1 MRLLVVDGNSIVNR
15 AFYGIRPLTTKDGQF
30 TNAIYGFLTM
40 LYKIKNEENPDAVAI
55 AFDLKTPTFR
65 HKTYAGYKATR
76 KGMPEELASQ
86 MEPLKKLLTLLG
98 YRLVTCE
105 GFEAD
110 DILGT
115 LAKACEENGNEC
127 VIATGDRDSLQLVS
141 DKTSV
146 HLCSNKQDIL
156 YTPEKILET
165 YGVTPKELIEIKAIQ
180 GDTSDNIPGVA
191 GIGPKGAGDL
201 IQRYHTVEYIYDHLD
216 ELEIKDGVRKKLTA
230 SKENAILSRMLGEI
244 NCNAPVDTSVENYVV
259 DMKDADKCAGFMAK
273 LELFSLIEKY
283 GIKADKNAKPEKVE
297 KNSLEVV
304 SDFDENELL
313 KNVKSE
319 KKLYLNFE
327 TENKELKSFAV
338 LFDGKVYISTDEELF
353 VKFIADN
360 ELEKYTRNIKTLYAY
375 ADEKN
380 IDVENIVFDI
390 ELAAYLIEPS
400 SKDYSDKNLCASYEI
415 TLPVC
420 ADEQNEKYEAFAC
433 YAELCEK
440 LGDKIKAHGQEK
452 LLSEIEIPLAK
463 VLARMENIGVCVDRQ
478 GIESYG
484 EMLSAQIKELE
495 TAIYESAG
503 CEFNINSPKQ
513 LGVVLFENL
522 GLPCKKKTKSGYST
536 NAEVLEGL
544 RYEHPV
550 VEMVLRYRTLSKL
563 NSTYCEG
570 LLKVIADDGRIHS
583 NFNQTETRTGRISST
598 EPNLQNIPVRTELGR
613 EMRKFFCAREGWVLV
628 DADYSQIELR
638 LLAHMSGDEIMRA
651 AYCEGADIHA
661 RTAAAAFG
669 VPLSAV
675 TPELRKRA
683 KAVSFGIIYGISAY
697 SLAADLG
704 ISVKEARQYV
714 DAYFAQ
720 FPKVKGYLDG
730 VIADAGK
737 KGYTETLFG
746 RRRYLPELRAPQY
759 TTRKFGERA
768 AMNSPI
774 QGTAADIMKVAMIA
788 VDRRLRKEGVD
799 ARLILQVHDEL
810 IVESHTKDVKTVAA
824 ILREEMEGAVSLT
837 VPLTVHVSV
846 GPNWLDL
853 TDV

>member
-1 MRLLVVDGNSIVNR
+1 MRLLAVDGNSIVNR

-65 HKTYAGYKATR
+65 HKAYAGYKATR

-244 NCNAPVDTSVENYVV
+244 NCNAPVDTNVENYIV
-259 DMKDADKCAGFMAK
+259 DMKDADECAGFMAK

-283 GIKADKNAKPEKVE
+283 GIKDDKNAKPEKVE

-353 VKFIADN
+353 VKFIADS

-415 TLPVC
+415 ALPVC
-420 ADEQNEKYEAFAC
+420 TDEQNEKYEAFAC
-433 YAELCEK
+433 YGELCEK

-536 NAEVLEGL
+536 NAEVLESL
-544 RYEHPV
+544 RYDHPV

-613 EMRKFFCAREGWVLV
+613 EMRKFFCAREGWALV

-638 LLAHMSGDEIMRA
+638 IMAHISGDEGLLKAFRA
-651 AYCEGADIHA
+651 GADIHRA
-661 RTAAAAFG
+661 TAAEVLGIAPESVTPDQRRMAKVINFGLIYGMSAFG
-669 VPLSAV
+669 
-675 TPELRKRA
+675 
-683 KAVSFGIIYGISAY
+683 
-697 SLAADLG
+697 LAQNLG
-704 ISVKEARQYV
+704 IDRKVAASYIEQ
-714 DAYFAQ
+714 YFARY
-720 FPKVKGYLDG
+720 PKVAKYMESTRVKAQAQGY
-730 VIADAGK
+730 V
-737 KGYTETLFG
+737 ETAFG
-746 RRRYLPELRAPQY
+746 RRLQLPDIRSSRANI
-759 TTRKFGERA
+759 RAAAERA
-768 AMNSPI
+768 AINAPM
-774 QGTAADIMKVAMIA
+774 QGTAADLIKMAMISVA
-788 VDRRLRKEGVD
+788 EWIKHENLKSRLV
-799 ARLILQVHDEL
+799 LQVHDEL
-810 IVESHTKDVKTVAA
+810 ILEVPEDEVAIVKVKVPELMAGVA
-824 ILREEMEGAVSLT
+824 SLS
-837 VPLTVHVSV
+837 VPLIAEV
-846 GPNWLDL
+846 GTADNWEAAH
-853 TDV
+853 

>member
-1 MRLLVVDGNSIVNR
+1 MRLLAVDGNSIVNR

-65 HKTYAGYKATR
+65 HKAYAGYKATR

-259 DMKDADKCAGFMAK
+259 DMKDADECAGFMAR

-283 GIKADKNAKPEKVE
+283 GIKADKNTKPEEVE
-297 KNSLEVV
+297 KNLLEVV

-353 VKFIADN
+353 VKFIADS

-415 TLPVC
+415 ALPVC

-463 VLARMENIGVCVDRQ
+463 VLARMENIGVCVDRR

-536 NAEVLEGL
+536 NAEVLESL

-598 EPNLQNIPVRTELGR
+598 EPNLQNIPMRIELGR
-613 EMRKFFCAREGWVLV
+613 LIRKAFLPAKGCVFM

-638 LLAHMSGDEIMRA
+638 VLAHMSGDEKLIE
-651 AYCEGADIHA
+651 AYREAQDIH
-661 RTAAAAFG
+661 RITASQVFHI
-669 VPLSAV
+669 PFDEV
-675 TPELRKRA
+675 TDLQRRNA
-683 KAVSFGIIYGISAY
+683 KAVNFGIVYGIS
-697 SLAADLG
+697 SFGLSQDLS
-704 ISVKEARQYV
+704 ISKKEAAEYIER
-714 DAYFAQ
+714 YFETY
-720 FPKVKGYLDG
+720 PKIKTFLDG
-730 VIADAGK
+730 LVEDAK
-737 KGYTETLFG
+737 KNGYVTTMFG
-746 RRRYLPELRAPQY
+746 RRRPVPELSSSNFMQRS
-759 TTRKFGERA
+759 FGERV
-768 AMNSPI
+768 AMNAPI
-774 QGTAADIMKVAMIA
+774 QGTAADIIKIAMIR
-788 VDRRLRKEGVD
+788 VHDRLLEEHLKS
-799 ARLILQVHDEL
+799 RLIITVHDEL
-810 IVESHTKDVKTVAA
+810 LIETAEDEIDRVKEILTEGMQHAADLKVALAIDLHTGK
-824 ILREEMEGAVSLT
+824 
-837 VPLTVHVSV
+837 
-846 GPNWLDL
+846 NWYEAK
-853 TDV
+853 

>member
-1 MRLLVVDGNSIVNR
+1 MRLLAVDGNSIVNR

-65 HKTYAGYKATR
+65 HKAYAGYKATR

-156 YTPEKILET
+156 YTPEKILEA

-244 NCNAPVDTSVENYVV
+244 NCNAPVDTNVENYVV
-259 DMKDADKCAGFMAK
+259 DMKDADECAGFMAK

-283 GIKADKNAKPEKVE
+283 GIKADKNTKPEKVE

-353 VKFIADN
+353 VKFIADS

-415 TLPVC
+415 ALPVC

-440 LGDKIKAHGQEK
+440 L
-452 LLSEIEIPLAK
+452 
-463 VLARMENIGVCVDRQ
+463 
-478 GIESYG
+478 
-484 EMLSAQIKELE
+484 
-495 TAIYESAG
+495 
-503 CEFNINSPKQ
+503 
-513 LGVVLFENL
+513 
-522 GLPCKKKTKSGYST
+522 
-536 NAEVLEGL
+536 
-544 RYEHPV
+544 
-550 VEMVLRYRTLSKL
+550 
-563 NSTYCEG
+563 
-570 LLKVIADDGRIHS
+570 
-583 NFNQTETRTGRISST
+583 
-598 EPNLQNIPVRTELGR
+598 
-613 EMRKFFCAREGWVLV
+613 
-628 DADYSQIELR
+628 
-638 LLAHMSGDEIMRA
+638 
-651 AYCEGADIHA
+651 
-661 RTAAAAFG
+661 
-669 VPLSAV
+669 
-675 TPELRKRA
+675 
-683 KAVSFGIIYGISAY
+683 
-697 SLAADLG
+697 
-704 ISVKEARQYV
+704 
-714 DAYFAQ
+714 
-720 FPKVKGYLDG
+720 
-730 VIADAGK
+730 
-737 KGYTETLFG
+737 
-746 RRRYLPELRAPQY
+746 
-759 TTRKFGERA
+759 
-768 AMNSPI
+768 
-774 QGTAADIMKVAMIA
+774 
-788 VDRRLRKEGVD
+788 
-799 ARLILQVHDEL
+799 
-810 IVESHTKDVKTVAA
+810 
-824 ILREEMEGAVSLT
+824 
-837 VPLTVHVSV
+837 
-846 GPNWLDL
+846 
-853 TDV
+853 

>member
-1 MRLLVVDGNSIVNR
+1 MRLLAVDGNSIVNR

-55 AFDLKTPTFR
+55 AFDLKIPTFR
-65 HKTYAGYKATR
+65 HKAYAGYKATR

-156 YTPEKILET
+156 YTPEKILEA

-244 NCNAPVDTSVENYVV
+244 NCNAPVDTNVENYVV
-259 DMKDADKCAGFMAK
+259 DMKDADECAGFMAK

-283 GIKADKNAKPEKVE
+283 GIKADKNTKPEKVE

-353 VKFIADN
+353 VKFIADS

-433 YAELCEK
+433 YAELCKK

-495 TAIYESAG
+495 TAIYE
-503 CEFNINSPKQ
+503 
-513 LGVVLFENL
+513 
-522 GLPCKKKTKSGYST
+522 
-536 NAEVLEGL
+536 EVLESL

-613 EMRKFFCAREGWVLV
+613 EMRKFFCAREGWALV

-638 LLAHMSGDEIMRA
+638 VLAHISGDKNMIKAFKDNE
-651 AYCEGADIHA
+651 DIHA
-661 RTAAAAFG
+661 ITASQVFNM
-669 VPLSAV
+669 PLDMV
-675 TPELRKRA
+675 TPIMRSRA
-683 KAVSFGIIYGISAY
+683 KAVNFGIVYGIGAF
-697 SLAADLG
+697 SLAKDIG
-704 ISVKEARQYV
+704 VSNKEAKHYIESYLAHYSGVDSYMKNVVEKANADGYV
-714 DAYFAQ
+714 
-720 FPKVKGYLDG
+720 
-730 VIADAGK
+730 
-737 KGYTETLFG
+737 ETMFG
-746 RRRYLPELRAPQY
+746 RRRNLPELTSSKHMIRA
-759 TTRKFGERA
+759 FGERVA
-768 AMNSPI
+768 RNMPI
-774 QGTAADIMKVAMIA
+774 QGTAADIIKIAMIK
-788 VDRRLRKEGVD
+788 VDERMKAENLR
-799 ARLILQVHDEL
+799 ARLVLQVHDEL
-810 IVESHTKDVKTVAA
+810 IVEAPQDESMRVAL
-824 ILREEMEGAVSLT
+824 IVQEEMENAVKMS
-837 VPLTVHVSV
+837 VPLTADAAI
-846 GPNWLDL
+846 GRTWYDAKG
-853 TDV
+853 

>member
-1 MRLLVVDGNSIVNR
+1 MRLLAVDGNSIVNR

-65 HKTYAGYKATR
+65 HKAYAGYKATR

-156 YTPEKILET
+156 YTPEKILEA

-244 NCNAPVDTSVENYVV
+244 NCNAPVDTNVENYVV
-259 DMKDADKCAGFMAK
+259 DMKDADECAGFMAK

-283 GIKADKNAKPEKVE
+283 GIKADKNTKPEKVE

-353 VKFIADN
+353 VKLIADS

-415 TLPVC
+415 ALPVC
-420 ADEQNEKYEAFAC
+420 TDEQNEKYEAFAC

-536 NAEVLEGL
+536 NAEVLESL
-544 RYEHPV
+544 RYDHPV

-613 EMRKFFCAREGWVLV
+613 EMRKFFCAGEGQVLV

-638 LLAHMSGDEIMRA
+638 IVANISKDEALVEAFLAGE
-651 AYCEGADIHA
+651 DIHRA
-661 RTAAAAFG
+661 TAAKIFHERTEDVTDDQRRKAKTANFG
-669 VPLSAV
+669 M
-675 TPELRKRA
+675 
-683 KAVSFGIIYGISAY
+683 IYGISAFGLSERLQIPRSEAKQLIEGY
-697 SLAADLG
+697 FETFPGVRRFMDQSIEMA
-704 ISVKEARQYV
+704 KE
-714 DAYFAQ
+714 
-720 FPKVKGYLDG
+720 KGF
-730 VIADAGK
+730 V
-737 KGYTETLFG
+737 TTLFG
-746 RRRYLPELRAPQY
+746 RRRMLPDITSRNAVVRGY
-759 TTRKFGERA
+759 AERNA
-768 AMNSPI
+768 INAPI
-774 QGTAADIMKVAMIA
+774 QGTAADIIKIAMNRIYRRF
-788 VDRRLRKEGVD
+788 DREGI
-799 ARLILQVHDEL
+799 RSKMLLQVHDEL
-810 IVESHTKDVKTVAA
+810 NFDVVPGEEDAVARIVK
-824 ILREEMEGAVSLT
+824 EEMEAAFCGT
-837 VPLTVHVSV
+837 VPLVADCGS
-846 GPNWLDL
+846 GANWLEAH
-853 TDV
+853 